1 MDRTASVI
9 AAGGETLA
17 QQDPAGA
24 AAAAAAAGCR
34 CLVVRGED
42 FKSLLGSLDEELE
55 RQGSTYVQSK

>member
-17 QQDPAGA
+17 QQDPAA

-55 RQGSTYVQSK
+55 RQGSTYVHSK

>member
-1 MDRTASVI
+1 VI

-17 QQDPAGA
+17 QQDPAGAAAGAA

-55 RQGSTYVQSK
+55 RQGSTYVHSK

>member
-1 MDRTASVI
+1 MI

-17 QQDPAGA
+17 QQDPAG
-24 AAAAAAAGCR
+24 AAAAAAGCR

>member
-17 QQDPAGA
+17 QQDPAG
-24 AAAAAAAGCR
+24 AAAAAAGCR

>member
-1 MDRTASVI
+1 MI

-24 AAAAAAAGCR
+24 AAGAGAAAAGCR

-55 RQGSTYVQSK
+55 RQGSTYVHSK